1 MILKK
6 NEKDI
11 LPKDVNL
18 NDGQH
23 KQINTTHINRIQQ
36 RAQIAVLNQNGVDK
50 HLISSFLDR
59 DISTINKWTSR
70 FDEAI
75 ELNDKKRPG
84 HPVKFKEDVQFKAIY
99 FYCKRTFGASWI

>member
-23 KQINTTHINRIQQ
+23 KQINITHINRIQQ
-36 RAQIAVLNQNGVDK
+36 RAQIAVLNQKGIDK
-50 HLISSFLDR
+50 HLISSFLNR
-59 DISTINKWTSR
+59 DI
-70 FDEAI
+70 
-75 ELNDKKRPG
+75 
-84 HPVKFKEDVQFKAIY
+84 
-99 FYCKRTFGASWI
+99 